1 MMAVKLLPCAACG
14 RHGPSNAHHKICRVM
29 GRKSS
34 DFETMPLCDA
44 CHVSGGPGVA
54 VHAGKKAWRHDEGEL
69 IQKTWERLLAAGIIP
84 AGTPVGWPYHPIVKV
99 ISSYRFEP

>member
-1 MMAVKLLPCAACG
+1 
-14 RHGPSNAHHKICRVM
+14 M
-29 GRKSS
+29 GRKAS

-54 VHAGKKAWRHDEGEL
+54 VHAGRKAWRHDESDL
-69 IQKTWERLLAAGIIP
+69 IQKTWERLLAAEIIP
-84 AGTPVGWPYHPIVKV
+84 PGATVGQPYRPVAKTISIAKA